1 MHWRPSQI
9 GCASVHINTLK
20 LRASSY
26 ADREEPMAVVYAVL
40 MGFAVLELT
49 RAAGPWTDLRPRP
62 VAELSVYHID
72 NMMLFI
78 YHLEFCNKM

>member
-1 MHWRPSQI
+1 
-9 GCASVHINTLK
+9 
-20 LRASSY
+20 
-26 ADREEPMAVVYAVL
+26 MAVVYAVL

-62 VAELSVYHID
+62 AAELSVYHVD

-78 YHLEFCNKM
+78 YHLEFRNKM